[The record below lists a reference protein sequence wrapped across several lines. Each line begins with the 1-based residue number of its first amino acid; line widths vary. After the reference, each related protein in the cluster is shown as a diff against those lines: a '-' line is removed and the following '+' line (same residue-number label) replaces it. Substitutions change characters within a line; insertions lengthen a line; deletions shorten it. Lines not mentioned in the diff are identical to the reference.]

1 MKWRDVP
8 DYMHLES
15 CLAVPRTDPPTVPRV
30 YSKNLDIDEKELEA
44 IFERTFGPQ
53 RRREYQ
59 FLGQAAPAA
68 PKRTIAPPKPQCLIV
83 DGYNMIF
90 SWDILKEL
98 ARDSLDTAR
107 QRLMDILSNYC
118 GYKSCRLVLVFDGYK
133 VKGNAGSTFDY
144 HHIQVVYTKQD
155 ETGDLFIERLLQ
167 DIGKNYAVRVATSD
181 SLIQLSALRAGVL
194 RLSAKELWL
203 EVEQVGR
210 QIDQAIQE
218 LKQKGR
224 ISSRP

>member
-1 MKWRDVP
+1 
-8 DYMHLES
+8 
-15 CLAVPRTDPPTVPRV
+15 
-30 YSKNLDIDEKELEA
+30 
-44 IFERTFGPQ
+44 
-53 RRREYQ
+53 
-59 FLGQAAPAA
+59 
-68 PKRTIAPPKPQCLIV
+68 
-83 DGYNMIF
+83 
-90 SWDILKEL
+90 
-98 ARDSLDTAR
+98 
-107 QRLMDILSNYC
+107 MDILSNYC

-155 ETGDLFIERLLQ
+155 ETGDMFIERLLQ

-218 LKQKGR
+218 LNHKGR

>member
-1 MKWRDVP
+1 
-8 DYMHLES
+8 MHLES
-15 CLAVPRTDPPTVPRV
+15 WSCCAPGPTRPTVPRV

-59 FLGQAAPAA
+59 FLGQGSSAAPQTIHRPAQAA
-68 PKRTIAPPKPQCLIV
+68 VSYR

-90 SWDILKEL
+90 PDILKEL

-167 DIGKNYAVRVATSD
+167 DIGKNYAVRVLPLTA
-181 SLIQLSALRAGVL
+181 LYPAFALRAG
-194 RLSAKELWL
+194 
-203 EVEQVGR
+203 
-210 QIDQAIQE
+210 
-218 LKQKGR
+218 
-224 ISSRP
+224 